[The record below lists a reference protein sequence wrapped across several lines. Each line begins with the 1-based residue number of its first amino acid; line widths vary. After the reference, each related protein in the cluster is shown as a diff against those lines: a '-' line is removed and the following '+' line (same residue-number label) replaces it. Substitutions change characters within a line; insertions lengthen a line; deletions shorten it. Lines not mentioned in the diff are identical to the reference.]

1 MAGWPA
7 RAQQEE
13 EEGLDQLAVAS
24 SLQEAVQEL
33 PASPLALLLA
43 TAAGGAAPVLPLA
56 PQHFRQGVRVDRRFN
71 PGFLGGVGGGGGTGR
86 GLLNPN
92 YHRLLF
98 ILNRYW

>member
-7 RAQQEE
+7 RAQHEE

-33 PASPLALLLA
+33 PAAASPLALLLA

-56 PQHFRQGVRVDRRFN
+56 PQHFRQGVRDRRLN
-71 PGFLGGVGGGGGTGR
+71 EGFWVGLEERGFDIGR
-86 GLLNPN
+86 VQSCVL
-92 YHRLLF
+92 RLPK
-98 ILNRYW
+98 Y

>member
-7 RAQQEE
+7 RAQLEE

-33 PASPLALLLA
+33 PAAASPLALLLA

-56 PQHFRQGVRVDRRFN
+56 PQHFRQGLLIDRRFN
-71 PGFLGGVGGGGGTGR
+71 EGLETGTGR
-86 GLLNPN
+86 KKERKKERTFFSQ
-92 YHRLLF
+92 HS
-98 ILNRYW
+98 W